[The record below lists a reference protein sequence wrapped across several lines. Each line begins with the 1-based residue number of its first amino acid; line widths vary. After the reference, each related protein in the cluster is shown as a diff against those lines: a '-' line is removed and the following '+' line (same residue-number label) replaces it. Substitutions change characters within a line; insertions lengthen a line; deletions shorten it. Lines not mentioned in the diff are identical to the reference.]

1 MKKTSYLFALLSIF
15 AFAFVLSSCGDSTGS
30 SSSSELVTQIV
41 ARSIAD
47 APEGAVT
54 AKIIAPCGDDLSEVV
69 VAEAAVEN
77 NSFTID
83 LPAAPP
89 ANCLS
94 SLDELTDGG
103 AKDFNVSDTAA
114 RALSFGSVTA
124 YNVDDEWQGTFSL
137 GYVDSSA
144 AGGAETPTTGS
155 RSATFYE
162 AAWIYVDRALTMSG
176 TQTEQDEG
184 YSFTDIVDVNVREG
198 WNVVYSITTVTL
210 NLSEGSMAY
219 NFKVTSSKPKVSM
232 EWFFEGGS
240 DYWAAPGGAATTQS
254 ANKSLFSIA
263 KQRAKALLP

>member
-41 ARSIAD
+41 ATNVPD
-47 APEGAVT
+47 VPEAVTT
-54 AKIIAPCGDDLSEVV
+54 AKIDDCCKDYSYV

-184 YSFTDIVDVNVREG
+184 YSFTGIVDVNVREG

>member
-41 ARSIAD
+41 ATNVPD
-47 APEGAVT
+47 VPEAVTT
-54 AKIIAPCGDDLSEVV
+54 AKIDDCCKDDYSYV

-155 RSATFYE
+155 RSATSYE
-162 AAWIYVDRALTMSG
+162 ATWIYIDRALTMSG
-176 TQTEQDEG
+176 TQTEQDDD
-184 YSFTDIVDVNVREG
+184 YTFTAIVDVNVREG
-198 WNVVYSITTVTL
+198 WNVVYSITTITL

-232 EWFFEGGS
+232 EWIFEGSS

-254 ANKSLFSIA
+254 ASKSLFSIA